1 MALPVNIRIT
11 YSTGEEDNMMV
22 LYVQMMLVIA
32 RFLGLVAG
40 GCLVA
45 GLLVAI
51 FTHYSLQE
59 SVTQLVAYLQTA
71 YNTL

>member
-1 MALPVNIRIT
+1 
-11 YSTGEEDNMMV
+11 MMV

-40 GCLVA
+40 GCLIA
-45 GLLVAI
+45 GLLVAV
-51 FTHYSLQE
+51 FTHYSLHE
-59 SVTQLVAYLQTA
+59 SVNQIVVYLQTA